1 MWTPQ
6 QPDPDRCRR
15 RLQLLAELS
24 GGTGR
29 ERLLPVVG
37 GTSSIAR
44 AVRGAG
50 KGVAA
55 DKLRELI
62 ATRRRLAG

>member
-24 GGTGR
+24 TGTGR
-29 ERLLPVVG
+29 ERQLPVVG
-37 GTSSIAR
+37 STSTAR

-50 KGVAA
+50 RAVAA

-62 ATRRRLAG
+62 ALRRRLAG

>member
-15 RLQLLAELS
+15 RLELLAELS
-24 GGTGR
+24 GGSGR
-29 ERLLPVVG
+29 ERLLPVAR
-37 GTSSIAR
+37 TAR

-50 KGVAA
+50 KIVAS

-62 ATRRRLAG
+62 AMRRRLAG

>member
-24 GGTGR
+24 TGTGR
-29 ERLLPVVG
+29 ERQLPAVHSAASTV
-37 GTSSIAR
+37 R

-50 KGVAA
+50 RAVAA

-62 ATRRRLAG
+62 ALRRRLAG

>member
-37 GTSSIAR
+37 GTR
-44 AVRGAG
+44 AGRGAG

-55 DKLRELI
+55 EKLRELI
-62 ATRRRLAG
+62 ALRRRLAG